1 MKWFQINKI
10 EIYDTQQEIFNFYAL
25 VKEKKLNEEKI
36 TQVVSAQIKKYLTT
50 EQNIQVMLNDYKH
63 QKSEIVSDTSKFPLV
78 SFALN
83 INMQFDENYEVLI
96 RKNTDINNKL
106 SHLKNEPAGRKKQ
119 TLKVSE
125 CSQHHTEASHQSP
138 CWSEQAVLA

>member
-63 QKSEIVSDTSKFPLV
+63 QKSEIVS
-78 SFALN
+78 
-83 INMQFDENYEVLI
+83 E
-96 RKNTDINNKL
+96 DI
-106 SHLKNEPAGRKKQ
+106 
-119 TLKVSE
+119 
-125 CSQHHTEASHQSP
+125 
-138 CWSEQAVLA
+138 